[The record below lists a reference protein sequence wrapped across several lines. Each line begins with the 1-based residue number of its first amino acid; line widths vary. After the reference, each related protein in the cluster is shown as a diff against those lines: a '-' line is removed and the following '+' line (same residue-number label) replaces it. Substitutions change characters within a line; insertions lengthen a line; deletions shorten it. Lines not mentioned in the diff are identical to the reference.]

1 MQKYYS
7 AIKDNDGD
15 YVTSNDVR
23 YTVKAIDPARVHIPA
38 GREGDMVL
46 LDTQDEF
53 LTSMGLEHVD
63 DHTFAPIPEPEPIP
77 ESVPQEVAAWAIKA
91 QLELDG
97 DVDAVEGYLAT
108 IEGAQGI
115 VARRAY
121 EGNVFLRNTPPIAFI
136 QALLSKTDAEV
147 DALFIAANKLVA

>member
-23 YTVKAIDPARVHIPA
+23 YTVKEVDPARVHIPA

-46 LDTQDEF
+46 LDTQAEF
-53 LTSMGLEHVD
+53 LASMGLEHVD
-63 DHTFAPIPEPEPIP
+63 DHTFAPIPPIP

-97 DVDAVEGYLAT
+97 DVDAVEEYLAT
-108 IEGAQGI
+108 LEGAQGI

-121 EGNVFLRNTPPIAFI
+121 EGNVFLRTSPSIAFI

-147 DALFIAANKLVA
+147 DTLFIAANKLVA